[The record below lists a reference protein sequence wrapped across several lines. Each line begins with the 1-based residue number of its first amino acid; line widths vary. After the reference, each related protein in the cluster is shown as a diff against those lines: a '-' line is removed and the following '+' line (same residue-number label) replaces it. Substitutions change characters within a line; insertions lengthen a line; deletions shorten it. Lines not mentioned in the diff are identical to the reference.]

1 VAENPAPF
9 ADKDDADS
17 ADDADEKIL
26 ESARSRFQLAAEAES
41 DMREQALDDYR
52 FRAGEQWDDT
62 TKNQRHVDNRP
73 CLVINRLP
81 QFVRQITNDQ
91 RQNRPC
97 IKVDPCTDDADE
109 DTAKVFQGLIK
120 DIENDSGAD
129 AAYDTGFDGAVT
141 GGFGYIRVATD
152 YVSDDVFD
160 QKLLIK
166 RIRNPFMVYFDPA
179 AKEADGSD
187 AEFAFV
193 VDDMLP
199 EAFKREFPKADA
211 SKNGSFESLG
221 DQAAD
226 WMPGDKIR
234 VAEYFYKKYEKKK
247 LYMLQSGTV
256 TDTLPDD
263 HDMATVKQTR
273 DVMVAVVKWAKIT
286 GVDVLDKGT
295 WVSKFIPI
303 VPVYGEELDVNGKI
317 IRSGII
323 RSAKD
328 SQRMYNYMASYEAET
343 IALAPR
349 APFIGVAGQFEKQP
363 GWDTANTRNHA
374 YLQYNPTTIN
384 GQPAPPP
391 QRQVFEPAIQS
402 ISMARNQ
409 AADDI
414 KSVTGIFDSALGN
427 APNDASGIAIQ
438 RRNTQTQTSN
448 FHFVDNFHRS
458 LRHVGA
464 ILVDAIP
471 KVYDAA
477 RAVRIIKPDGQQEVL
492 TINKVFE
499 EGKDVK
505 AHNMGVGRYQVV
517 LDTGPSYATKR
528 QEAVTSM
535 LDLAGKLPQVG
546 QVAPDLLVNSMDFPG
561 AQDMAARLKKTVAPN
576 LLDDGKGQPQVPPQA
591 QQQMAQMSQMI
602 QSLSKQVHDAHDALE
617 MKKPEIESRERIAM
631 AKIQCDLEIALAQI
645 GQKDAVALLE
655 NQVASIMHQAE
666 LSHAAEQSAQQM
678 ANQPPQQ
685 QPGQPQDPNAAGPS
699 GAEQPQGNIPTG
711 GASPG
716 QPMGQP

>member
-1 VAENPAPF
+1 
-9 ADKDDADS
+9 
-17 ADDADEKIL
+17 
-26 ESARSRFQLAAEAES
+26 
-41 DMREQALDDYR
+41 
-52 FRAGEQWDDT
+52 
-62 TKNQRHVDNRP
+62 
-73 CLVINRLP
+73 
-81 QFVRQITNDQ
+81 
-91 RQNRPC
+91 
-97 IKVDPCTDDADE
+97 
-109 DTAKVFQGLIK
+109 
-120 DIENDSGAD
+120 
-129 AAYDTGFDGAVT
+129 
-141 GGFGYIRVATD
+141 
-152 YVSDDVFD
+152 
-160 QKLLIK
+160 
-166 RIRNPFMVYFDPA
+166 
-179 AKEADGSD
+179 
-187 AEFAFV
+187 
-193 VDDMLP
+193 
-199 EAFKREFPKADA
+199 
-211 SKNGSFESLG
+211 
-221 DQAAD
+221 
-226 WMPGDKIR
+226 
-234 VAEYFYKKYEKKK
+234 
-247 LYMLQSGTV
+247 
-256 TDTLPDD
+256 
-263 HDMATVKQTR
+263 
-273 DVMVAVVKWAKIT
+273 
-286 GVDVLDKGT
+286 
-295 WVSKFIPI
+295 
-303 VPVYGEELDVNGKI
+303 
-317 IRSGII
+317 
-323 RSAKD
+323 
-328 SQRMYNYMASYEAET
+328 
-343 IALAPR
+343 
-349 APFIGVAGQFEKQP
+349 
-363 GWDTANTRNHA
+363 
-374 YLQYNPTTIN
+374 
-384 GQPAPPP
+384 
-391 QRQVFEPAIQS
+391 
-402 ISMARNQ
+402 
-409 AADDI
+409 
-414 KSVTGIFDSALGN
+414 
-427 APNDASGIAIQ
+427 
-438 RRNTQTQTSN
+438 
-448 FHFVDNFHRS
+448 
-458 LRHVGA
+458 
-464 ILVDAIP
+464 LVDAIP